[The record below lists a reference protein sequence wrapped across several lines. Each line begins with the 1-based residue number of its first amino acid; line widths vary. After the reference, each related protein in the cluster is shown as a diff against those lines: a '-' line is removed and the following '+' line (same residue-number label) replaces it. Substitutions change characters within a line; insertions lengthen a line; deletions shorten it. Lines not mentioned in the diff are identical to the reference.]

1 MFAADAAAASRRIAV
16 QALAGENARA
26 ESALAKMKKQE
37 AEVRFVHLFVGALTL
52 LIPSHSDLLAQG
64 ERNLARSERQREN
77 LKYVVSAASRC
88 PGSSFLSRNAVL
100 HFNEQKQQA
109 ERKCAQLAEGV
120 FVLEGRVSRRDEHV
134 LALQQEADQ
143 LR

>member
-1 MFAADAAAASRRIAV
+1 VVSVASRFPCA
-16 QALAGENARA
+16 
-26 ESALAKMKKQE
+26 
-37 AEVRFVHLFVGALTL
+37 
-52 LIPSHSDLLAQG
+52 
-64 ERNLARSERQREN
+64 
-77 LKYVVSAASRC
+77 
-88 PGSSFLSRNAVL
+88 SFLSRNAVL